1 MLHLHCQDLWYV
13 HLIVDIIVVT
23 VSLHISYQNYN
34 ISKTKKNRQSSCREC
49 NTHLCVVMSVIWYR
63 LNQSSKSTMSVI
75 MTLNLLKTLILEG
88 PITAITEAL
97 DGTGKLYELKGYSE
111 SKNVD
116 ANREVR
122 LAAKNVYSMLI
133 DLPSI
138 FVRRRR
144 IAITKVHQA
153 TGIDVEQSEQMS
165 SNYLVSR
172 LPLTTEAW
180 KLHALFRPYGIAPTY
195 YDDNAS
201 VEPSVDAST
210 TTLGLS
216 HRRLATNDNI
226 MYLHDEVSES
236 KCYDDNT
243 QARAIMPVEQWS
255 CSESDKEGNGETED
269 IFLSELLPLSTMSNA
284 LTSNDIDTSR
294 LLEQFNDVVSLDS
307 NSCMSVSIVGM

>member
-1 MLHLHCQDLWYV
+1 
-13 HLIVDIIVVT
+13 
-23 VSLHISYQNYN
+23 
-34 ISKTKKNRQSSCREC
+34 
-49 NTHLCVVMSVIWYR
+49 
-63 LNQSSKSTMSVI
+63 MSVI

-153 TGIDVEQSEQMS
+153 TGIDVEQSEQTS

-255 CSESDKEGNGETED
+255 CSESDKEGNGKTED
-269 IFLSELLPLSTMSNA
+269 IFLSEPLPLSTMSNA

-294 LLEQFNDVVSLDS
+294 LLKQFNDVVSLDS
-307 NSCMSVSIVGM
+307 NSCMSMCLPLLGK